1 MSHPPKEAFSILTI
15 PAAQEKEGCP
25 PPEAEESSARHRP
38 SSEEEWRLNK
48 AAIARLSRNGQWSEV
63 LEILTALSKKQ
74 KTHEIYKALAQRV
87 WVALKSD
94 VPVTDVVLALFHL
107 LNTLGPRHE
116 IAGPIVALAHLMA
129 KHRTPEHPDAA
140 LAQAQSQQMF
150 SLVLDAVGIVGDEA
164 FAKWVEHH
172 HLDDPN
178 HYIPIVLRSLEIMVG
193 DDWWFDR
200 DDLQQDG
207 NLKSAKRKGFALQ
220 HPGEKTL
227 Q

>member
-1 MSHPPKEAFSILTI
+1 MSHPPKEALSILTI
-15 PAAQEKEGCP
+15 PANHEKEGCP
-25 PPEAEESSARHRP
+25 PEGGESRASHRP
-38 SSEEEWRLNK
+38 STEEEWRLNK
-48 AAIARLSRNGQWSEV
+48 AAIARLSRNGQWKEV

-94 VPVTDVVLALFHL
+94 VPVTDVILALFHL

-129 KHRTPEHPDAA
+129 KHRTPDHPDAA

-164 FAKWVEHH
+164 FAKWVAHH

-200 DDLQQDG
+200 DALQQDG
-207 NLKSAKRKGFALQ
+207 NSKPAQRKAFSIQ
-220 HPGEKTL
+220 PTGEKTL

>member
-1 MSHPPKEAFSILTI
+1 MSHPPKEALSILTI
-15 PAAQEKEGCP
+15 PANPESEGCP
-25 PPEAEESSARHRP
+25 PLGAEGGSSGRRLSA
-38 SSEEEWRLNK
+38 EEEWRLNK
-48 AAIARLSRNGQWSEV
+48 TAIARLARNGQWPEV
-63 LEILTALSKKQ
+63 MEILTALSKKQ

-87 WVALKSD
+87 WVALKSEIP
-94 VPVTDVVLALFHL
+94 VPDVVMALFHL

-129 KHRTPEHPDAA
+129 KHRTPDHPDAA

-164 FAKWVEHH
+164 FGKWVELH

-200 DDLQQDG
+200 AALEVDDG
-207 NLKSAKRKGFALQ
+207 NNANKRKAFSIQTG
-220 HPGEKTL
+220 GEKTL